1 MNTDIERITASVRF
15 HMTSAIIS
23 LVSTVESANVYMSC
37 FHYWK
42 LNTQHTLNRAHVK
55 PRTRQTAHTPNHAHT
70 TPLPHR
76 WPADHILLL
85 SLTAHRYLLGQS
97 VGITDR
103 GSESPMGGSEEHTSE
118 LQSRPHISYA
128 DFCLEKKRL
137 AQREGA
143 IGAVPDAYTI
153 HFRSRIGLLDEAF
166 AVGAKIRMADDQR
179 PVDPP
184 KGRRCADRDNDQD
197 AKEPSKHAST
207 SKNAQLA

>member
-1 MNTDIERITASVRF
+1 MSYCTVYWKLCKDESHTGMNTDIERITASVRF

-103 GSESPMGGSEEHTSE
+103 GSESPMGRLSYETLLLFKSFFSV
-118 LQSRPHISYA
+118 LQILYPHPHS
-128 DFCLEKKRL
+128 
-137 AQREGA
+137 
-143 IGAVPDAYTI
+143 AVPLIFDSV
-153 HFRSRIGLLDEAF
+153 FL
-166 AVGAKIRMADDQR
+166 
-179 PVDPP
+179 
-184 KGRRCADRDNDQD
+184 
-197 AKEPSKHAST
+197 
-207 SKNAQLA
+207 